1 MYKRKERY
9 FLFCAFL
16 SLTMISPH
24 AFSGPC
30 KPTEQ
35 MFMGTHHKP
44 ITQQKTDIGQGLHIK
59 GIVLSAKD
67 CSPVENARIEHWQ
80 TNSDGQYVDELRAW
94 LLSDANG
101 NFEFETEWPGAPI
114 PHIHFVVHAE
124 GHKKLTTQWVGSE
137 IIENINLELIL
148 DPLQE

>member
-1 MYKRKERY
+1 MYKRKEIII
-9 FLFCAFL
+9 LFCAFL
-16 SLTMISPH
+16 SLTTISPH
-24 AFSGPC
+24 TFSGPC

-35 MFMGTHHKP
+35 MSMGTHHKP

-80 TNSDGQYVDELRAW
+80 TNSNGHYVDELRAY

-101 NFEFETEWPGAPI
+101 NFRFETEWPGAPI
-114 PHIHFVVHAE
+114 PHIHFVVLAE
-124 GHKKLTTQWVGSE
+124 GYKKLVTQWLGSE

>member
-1 MYKRKERY
+1 MYKKKENY

-24 AFSGPC
+24 AFSGSC
-30 KPTEQ
+30 KATEQ
-35 MFMGTHHKP
+35 MSMGTHHKP
-44 ITQQKTDIGQGLHIK
+44 ITQQKTDIGQGLHIQ
-59 GIVLSAKD
+59 GIVLSAED

-80 TNSDGQYVDELRAW
+80 TNSNGQYVDELRAY

-101 NFEFETEWPGAPI
+101 IFEFETEWPGAPI
-114 PHIHFVVHAE
+114 PHIHFVVQAE
-124 GHKKLTTQWVGSE
+124 GHNKLATQWVGSE

-148 DPLQE
+148 VPLQE

>member
-1 MYKRKERY
+1 MYIRKEIY
-9 FLFCAFL
+9 FLICAFL
-16 SLTMISPH
+16 SLFMISPH

-30 KPTEQ
+30 EPTEQ
-35 MFMGTHHKP
+35 MSMGTHHKP
-44 ITQQKTDIGQGLHIK
+44 ITQQKVDIGQGLHIK

-67 CSPVENARIEHWQ
+67 CSPIESARIEHWQ
-80 TNSDGQYVDELRAW
+80 TNSNGQYVDKLRAW

-137 IIENINLELIL
+137 IVENLNLEFVLAPI
-148 DPLQE
+148 QE